1 MEIDFRAYFSDKAI
15 PRPQF
20 MSEALAIEADNSKTA
35 IRYALKDEENWL
47 RLVIDHSHFTAKR
60 TEFRLSGNDRHDI
73 ATRIVE
79 AAHEA
84 VVALQAT
91 TFRTLGTVN
100 SAVIN
105 SLDQN
110 EIVNNVLREVMHLL
124 PHCDAGVFRLF
135 NEETGFLEPVSHTGL
150 PDDYQHYRLEPKE
163 SVSGEVYATGRS
175 AIHNGRQNIIDA
187 HRVMRPE
194 SQSFMDRSQ
203 IANALLCVPV
213 VAEGKCLGT
222 LTALCFSDE
231 GAFSRYDCTVL
242 EFVAAQ
248 IAIAYHKSRAY
259 REAVAMTETLEQ
271 ARKELAAKNVELDR
285 AVELHETLLRIF
297 STAKG
302 LVDQLDAVEKEFQID
317 FRFDSVLGQSY
328 RSAQWMDSDDD
339 YHQPVEIAGTAIGQ
353 FHFGKNTDLSFSRV
367 LFGTIAA
374 FVAVDFIRDM
384 SRLDVL
390 NAGKRSYFHA
400 LSVGTDQEFRR
411 SHQGFSPGRINQ
423 ILVMVGPDCE
433 TSDKMPLGAY
443 KTEAELQRSM
453 TTRNTLI
460 FHDAG
465 QIIALV
471 SGATVASLER
481 NLGELEKTE
490 LVARNFVGVS
500 DVFTDNRGYGAALDA
515 AMRAA
520 KTLRRRQRSGVLR
533 DRELGVELLMEG
545 CSRQDV
551 LRFVHQTLAPLLD
564 DEKHSVLYDTLSI
577 YVAKG
582 KSVSQ
587 SAEFLGIHSNTLY
600 QRLQRIEALTG
611 RKVTDPADFTLLSIA
626 CQLHGKYSVPAS

>member
-1 MEIDFRAYFSDKAI
+1 MEIDFRTYLSERAI
-15 PRPQF
+15 PCPEF
-20 MSEALAIEADNSKTA
+20 MSQTVTTEAASKEAS
-35 IRYALKDEENWL
+35 IRYTIENEENCL
-47 RLVIDHSHFTAKR
+47 RLVIDHSHFTAKQ
-60 TEFRLSGNDRHDI
+60 TEFRLFGKDRHDV

-84 VVALQAT
+84 VIALQAT

-110 EIVNNVLREVMHLL
+110 KIVNNVLREVMHLL

-135 NEETGFLEPVSHTGL
+135 NEKTGFLEPVSHTGL
-150 PDDYQHYRLEPKE
+150 PEDYRYYRLEPKE
-163 SVSGEVYATGRS
+163 SVSGEVYATGQS
-175 AIHNGRQNIIDA
+175 VIHNGRQNIIDA

-213 VAEGKCLGT
+213 VAEGKCFGT
-222 LTALCFSDE
+222 LTALCASEE

-242 EFVAAQ
+242 EFVAVQ
-248 IAIAYHKSRAY
+248 IAIAYHRSRAY
-259 REAVAMTETLEQ
+259 REAVAMTETLED
-271 ARKELAAKNVELDR
+271 ARKELANKNIELDR

-297 STAKG
+297 STAES
-302 LVDQLDAVEKEFQID
+302 LVDQLDAVEDEFQIY

-328 RSAQWMDSDDD
+328 RSVQWMDSDDD
-339 YHQPVEIAGTAIGQ
+339 YYQPVEIAGTTIGQ
-353 FHFGKNTDLSFSRV
+353 FHFSKNADLSFSRA
-367 LFGTIAA
+367 LFGIIAA
-374 FVAVDFIRDM
+374 FVAVDFVRDM

-390 NAGKRSYFHA
+390 NAGKRSHFHA
-400 LSVGTDQEFRR
+400 LLAGTDLESRR
-411 SHQGFSPGRINQ
+411 SHHGFSPSRFSQ
-423 ILVMVGPDCE
+423 ILVMEGPDCE
-433 TSDKMPLGAY
+433 TSEEMPLGIY
-443 KTEAELQRSM
+443 KTESDLQKSM
-453 TTRNTLI
+453 TATNTLI

-481 NLGELEKTE
+481 NLGTLEKTE
-490 LVARNFVGVS
+490 LVARNFVGIS
-500 DVFTDNRGYGAALDA
+500 NVFTDNRGYAAALDA

-533 DRELGVELLMEG
+533 DRDLGVELLMEG

-551 LRFVHQTLAPLLD
+551 LRFVSQTLAPLID

-577 YVAKG
+577 YIAKG

-587 SAEFLGIHSNTLY
+587 SAEILGIHANTLY
-600 QRLQRIEALTG
+600 QRLQRMEALTG
-611 RKVTDPADFTLLSIA
+611 RKITDPADFTLLSLA
-626 CQLHGKYSVPAS
+626 CQLHREYSVFSA